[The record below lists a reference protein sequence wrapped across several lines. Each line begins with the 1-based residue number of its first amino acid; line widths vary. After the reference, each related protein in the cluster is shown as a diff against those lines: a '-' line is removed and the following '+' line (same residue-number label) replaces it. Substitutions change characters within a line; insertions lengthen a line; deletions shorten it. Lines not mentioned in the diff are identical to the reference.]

1 VPETSLTKICIVS
14 ASEER
19 LEMLEMLEERRMVA
33 VAMYGLVERE
43 GESEWCGCGCRVVA
57 VAMTLGGAITA
68 RWR

>member
-19 LEMLEMLEERRMVA
+19 LEMLEMLEERRMIA
-33 VAMYGLVERE
+33 VTMCGLVERE
-43 GESEWCGCGCRVVA
+43 RGSERCGCRVVA